1 MELAKKINPARAK
14 SSIQSESSKGNTKT
28 NPHKPETSENMEN
41 ELIKIVCML
50 SFMGVRFKK

>member
-28 NPHKPETSENMEN
+28 NPIKPAISENMEN
-41 ELIKIVCML
+41 ELIKIVCMF
-50 SFMGVRFKK
+50 SFMGV